1 VTCAHCRPIWTVY
14 VQIVFT
20 LREVLKKKKPEPDTL
35 GLRSCQRLSLC
46 FQLLDDSI
54 PSWKNLAE
62 YIGNETITIIISRTS
77 GSTGSDHL
85 VMQTVKLSTAG
96 DSASPDICFII
107 LFSLCSDTSVYRAYL
122 KIVLSIYFMPF

>member
-1 VTCAHCRPIWTVY
+1 VLAYVLGVVSVTCAHCRPIWTVY

-62 YIGNETITIIISRTS
+62 YIGNETITIISSRTI

-85 VMQTVKLSTAG
+85 VMQLSNFQLLVTL
-96 DSASPDICFII
+96 PLQTFVLFCF
-107 LFSLCSDTSVYRAYL
+107 L
-122 KIVLSIYFMPF
+122 